1 MNPYEARSVLNTVL
15 IVLALVAL
23 RLVAAAYTPI
33 TFDEAYYWMWS
44 KALAGGY
51 YDHPPMVAYVIRA
64 GTMIA
69 GDTEFGVR
77 LVSILLALPM
87 SYAIYRSA
95 AILFGGARVA
105 ATSAILLNVT
115 LLASVG
121 TLIVTHDAPLL
132 VASSFV
138 LFFLA
143 KVLETGRGVWWRADG
158 AAVGTALLLFFLVLF

>member
-1 MNPYEARSVLNTVL
+1 MSPNDARLVSTTVL
-15 IVLALVAL
+15 IVAALVLL
-23 RLVAAAYTPI
+23 RLVAAAFTPL

-44 KALAGGY
+44 KSLAGGY

-69 GDTEFGVR
+69 GDTELGVR

-87 SYAIYRSA
+87 SYAVYRSA
-95 AILFGGARVA
+95 AILFGGVRMA

-121 TLIVTHDAPLL
+121 TLIV
-132 VASSFV
+132 
-138 LFFLA
+138 
-143 KVLETGRGVWWRADG
+143 
-158 AAVGTALLLFFLVLF
+158 